1 MNMHNKLTKNFI
13 FLFLMQMANL
23 LLPLISLPYLS
34 RVLQPEGFGLIV
46 FAQSFI
52 QYFVILTDFG
62 FNLSATRQVSIYRED
77 PEKLKQIFN
86 SVLIIKLALVI
97 ISFVVLVSIVM
108 LNHSFSEYWYVYL
121 YNFGIVIGNALF
133 PLWLFQGL
141 EVMQYSTLLNVIS
154 KLIFTLCTFI
164 LVKDANDLYIVP
176 ILNSIGFIISGILG
190 ISVAFRKFNMRFQL
204 PQRNEVISALKDSAQ
219 FFVSRASVSLYTTT
233 NTFLIG
239 IFLGKAAAGYY
250 AIAEK
255 LINVIAMVIS
265 TVVDAIYPFMAKTR
279 DLKMFNKIFKIVM
292 VLGVVGCVVAFIIS
306 EQAISIIFGPNYQVS
321 VTLFNIMLVSC
332 FISIP
337 SMLIGY
343 PLLAAFG
350 NSTYPN
356 YSVLAGSIV
365 HIILLLL
372 LIQLGN
378 IYVVAS
384 ILIVTQL
391 VILSIR
397 YYGVRTVI
405 FRNHKSKRI
414 EV

>member
-1 MNMHNKLTKNFI
+1 MHNKLTKNFI

-133 PLWLFQGL
+133 PIWLFQGL

-154 KLIFTLCTFI
+154 KLIFTLFTFI

-204 PQRNEVISALKDSAQ
+204 PQRDEVISALKDSAQ

-239 IFLGKAAAGYY
+239 IFLGKSAAGYY

-255 LINVIAMVIS
+255 LINVIAMIIS

-292 VLGVVGCVVAFIIS
+292 VLGVVGCLVAFIIS
-306 EQAISIIFGPNYQVS
+306 EQAISIIFGANYQVS

-365 HIILLLL
+365 HIVLLLF

-397 YYGVRTVI
+397 YYGVRKI
-405 FRNHKSKRI
+405 ILRNNKSKRI

>member
-1 MNMHNKLTKNFI
+1 MHNKLTKNFI

-34 RVLQPEGFGLIV
+34 RVLQPEGFGLII

-108 LNHSFSEYWYVYL
+108 LNHSFSEYWYVYV

-164 LVKDANDLYIVP
+164 LVKDTNDLYIVP
-176 ILNSIGFIISGILG
+176 ILNSIGFIVSGILG

-204 PQRNEVISALKDSAQ
+204 PQRDEVILALKDSAQ

-250 AIAEK
+250 AVAEK
-255 LINVIAMVIS
+255 LINVISMVIS

-292 VLGVVGCVVAFIIS
+292 VLGVVGCLVAFIIS
-306 EQAISIIFGPNYQVS
+306 EQAISIIFGANYQVS

-365 HIILLLL
+365 HIVLLLL
-372 LIQLGN
+372 LIQLEN

-397 YYGVRTVI
+397 YYGVRKI
-405 FRNHKSKRI
+405 ILSNNKSKRI

>member
-1 MNMHNKLTKNFI
+1 MQNKLTKNFT

-34 RVLQPEGFGLIV
+34 RVLQPEGFGLII

-62 FNLSATRQVSIYRED
+62 FNLSATRQVSIYREN

-86 SVLIIKLALVI
+86 SVLIIKLALVLT
-97 ISFVVLVSIVM
+97 SFVVLVSIVM

-154 KLIFTLCTFI
+154 KLIFTLFTFI

-190 ISVAFRKFNMRFQL
+190 LSVAFRKFNMRFQL
-204 PQRNEVISALKDSAQ
+204 PQKDEVISALKDSAQ

-292 VLGVVGCVVAFIIS
+292 VVGVVGCLVAFIIS
-306 EQAISIIFGPNYQVS
+306 EQAISIIFGANYQVS

-365 HIILLLL
+365 HIVLLLL

-397 YYGVRTVI
+397 YYGVRKI
-405 FRNHKSKRI
+405 ILKNNKSKRI

>member
-1 MNMHNKLTKNFI
+1 MHNKLTKNFI

-141 EVMQYSTLLNVIS
+141 EVMQYSTLLNVTS

-204 PQRNEVISALKDSAQ
+204 PQRDEVILALKDSAQ

-292 VLGVVGCVVAFIIS
+292 VLGVVGCLVAFIIS
-306 EQAISIIFGPNYQVS
+306 EQAISIIFGANYEVS

-365 HIILLLL
+365 HIVLLLL

-397 YYGVRTVI
+397 YYGVRKI
-405 FRNHKSKRI
+405 ILRNNKSKRI

>member
-1 MNMHNKLTKNFI
+1 MKNKLTKNFI

-46 FAQSFI
+46 FAQSLI

-62 FNLSATRQVSIYRED
+62 FNLSATRQVSINREN

-86 SVLIIKLALVI
+86 SVLIIKLILVI
-97 ISFVVLVSIVM
+97 ISFVILVSIVM

-164 LVKDANDLYIVP
+164 LVKDSEDLYIVP
-176 ILNSIGFIISGILG
+176 ILNSIGFIISGVLG
-190 ISVAFRKFNMRFQL
+190 ISVALRKFNMRLQL
-204 PQRNEVISALKDSAQ
+204 PQKDELILALKDSAQ

-239 IFLGKAAAGYY
+239 IFLGKTAAGYY

-255 LINVIAMVIS
+255 LINVISIIIS

-279 DLKMFNKIFKIVM
+279 DLKLFNKIFKIVM
-292 VLGVVGCVVAFIIS
+292 ILGIVGCLVAFIIS
-306 EQAISIIFGPNYQVS
+306 EQAIGVIFGANYQVS

-365 HIILLLL
+365 HIVLL
-372 LIQLGN
+372 
-378 IYVVAS
+378 
-384 ILIVTQL
+384 
-391 VILSIR
+391 
-397 YYGVRTVI
+397 
-405 FRNHKSKRI
+405 
-414 EV
+414 

>member
-1 MNMHNKLTKNFI
+1 MKNKLTKNFI

-46 FAQSFI
+46 FAQSLI

-62 FNLSATRQVSIYRED
+62 FNLSATRQVSINREN

-86 SVLIIKLALVI
+86 SVLIIKLILVI
-97 ISFVVLVSIVM
+97 ISFVILVSIVM

-164 LVKDANDLYIVP
+164 LVKDSEDLYIVP
-176 ILNSIGFIISGILG
+176 ILNSIGFIISGVLG
-190 ISVAFRKFNMRFQL
+190 ISVALRKFNMRLQL
-204 PQRNEVISALKDSAQ
+204 PQKDELILALKDSAQ

-239 IFLGKAAAGYY
+239 IFLGKTAAGYY

-255 LINVIAMVIS
+255 LINVISIIIS

-279 DLKMFNKIFKIVM
+279 DLKLFNKIFKIVM
-292 VLGVVGCVVAFIIS
+292 ILGIVGCLVAFIIS
-306 EQAISIIFGPNYQVS
+306 EQAIGVIFGANYQVS

-365 HIILLLL
+365 HIVLLLL

-397 YYGVRTVI
+397 YYGVRKI
-405 FRNHKSKRI
+405 ILKNHKSKRI
-414 EV
+414 GV